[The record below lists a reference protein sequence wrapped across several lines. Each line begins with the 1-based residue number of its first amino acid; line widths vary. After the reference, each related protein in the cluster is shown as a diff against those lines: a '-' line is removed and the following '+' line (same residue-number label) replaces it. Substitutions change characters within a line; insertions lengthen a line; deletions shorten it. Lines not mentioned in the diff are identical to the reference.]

1 MDAADMSCIK
11 IAQRRES
18 LLRKN
23 YRPDEVEYDHFI
35 RLSKLYAAM
44 SDLVSCD
51 LDLLIVSVLSMVLY
65 VDNSALHHVRRLC
78 NYPFMN
84 YGAAV

>member
-11 IAQRRES
+11 MAQRAES
-18 LLRKN
+18 LISKKLGLMKSN
-23 YRPDEVEYDHFI
+23 MNFI
-35 RLSKLYAAM
+35 RLSKLHAAM